1 MQMINPFAGKQI
13 RCFYDGPA
21 EKWWYSA
28 VDICAILTG
37 SDYDTARKYWKQLK
51 HDLAARKNQL
61 VRESDQLKM
70 PAANGKYYF
79 TDVLDF
85 REVVYLVQIIPSPKA
100 EPFRLWLAEV
110 VANSTDIEAALIEAG
125 AESVKEIQKHINKT
139 GDGYEQLNITK
150 KDIPLSLEV
159 PHGKI

>member
-1 MQMINPFAGKQI
+1 MDTKNPFAGKQI

-21 EKWWYSA
+21 EKWRYSA

-37 SDYDTARKYWKQLK
+37 SDFDAARKYWKRLK
-51 HDLAARKNQL
+51 HHLRKRNFQL
-61 VRESDQLKM
+61 VQEWDQLKL
-70 PAANGKYYF
+70 PSTDGKYYF

-125 AESVKEIQKHINKT
+125 AESVKEIQKYINKT
-139 GDGYEQLNITK
+139 GDGYERLNITK